1 MKKRILSML
10 LALVMV
16 VGLVP
21 GFAVTASAAT
31 EVYASGNLGQGNR
44 TAWTIYDNGL
54 LVIDGK
60 GNSISAKWDSTT
72 ASPWKDYADIITR
85 ASFVNCENW
94 VRIPENTF
102 RGLSNLN
109 EVILPEN
116 IEEICQYAFSGA
128 ALETIILPERLKK
141 IGSNAFSLCESLNY
155 ININD
160 GVTSIGSSAFS
171 NCSSLK
177 AISIPDSV
185 TSIGQTL
192 FQNCTN
198 LEYVRLSENATK
210 VGGSMFSGCTMLKN
224 ISLPASVTVIGSKAF
239 SNASYLTGVYYHGI
253 NEPTTYNPGL
263 NNATFSLAPD
273 TMVIYSSN
281 DYLGTTIGLKA
292 NWENDVH
299 NVTKIDGYFV
309 NVAHT
314 IGGAVKVDK
323 SIVPVGDTVTVDIMA
338 YKNYA
343 LDTFAVTGA
352 DGNEITVTGDSNT
365 RTFSM
370 PEGDVTITATFKS
383 TIVPHVHS
391 WTFEVE
397 ETSIRAIK
405 ATCANTDGM
414 CHNPYQSVIMTPPS
428 TKYFAW
434 NLERT
439 VTVSG
444 TIEDVEIP
452 EVVYTLKSTGEVV
465 RPFAPGVY
473 VASLTIENT
482 TLTYEYEI
490 TKSNQLNYTFF
501 TYTAPENLTYDGT
514 AKIATVVPN
523 ATVDAYIGDVEV
535 LYNRSAT
542 LPVTVGTYT
551 VTFNVEE
558 SDYFTAKTNLSL
570 GGRGGK
576 TFSIVAKDIK
586 DLTYTDLA
594 TSYPVGATPD
604 VTIEYNGMTLVK
616 DTDYTIEYAN
626 NTESG
631 TATMTI
637 TGKGNY
643 TGTKTLEFNISAH
656 THSWTYAASGDTITA
671 TCGNNNCS
679 ATTDPTLT
687 LSVAMT
693 NNAPVATVTHNE
705 TWTTANGLPAVP
717 GIIYVDG
724 SNLESATVP
733 TTAGTYTAKITVSD
747 EVASVVFEILDYAG
761 IDAAIKS
768 VPAVMS
774 NYTDET
780 VNAVNVAKAAAET
793 AKSSATTQAEL
804 NSAATALTNAINEL
818 AYKPADYTAVDAA
831 LDAVPGDL
839 SVYTAETKAAV
850 EAAVAAV
857 VRGKNITEQAT
868 VTGYATAIEN
878 AVAGLITELC
888 SAEITVTVPAKGATP
903 TTSAVNG
910 TGYTV
915 GTLSWNGS
923 PEVFLGSTE
932 YTVTFTLTA
941 ADKYVF
947 ASNAAITVPG
957 AKDGGVSA
965 EVAQDGKTVSVSA
978 TFPATLTKGVTS
990 VVIKT
995 MPTDTAY
1002 TYGDAFDPTGLV
1014 LTVSYDDSSVEDVTY
1029 NDETKAAFSF
1039 GSEMNVSTTA
1049 VTVTYGGKSANIAVT
1064 VAPKALTITVAD
1076 KSVYVGSQ
1084 KPDLS
1089 AAASGTDYTISGL
1102 VGGDTVT
1109 VTLSYATEPDMTKA
1123 GEYAITATG
1132 TDVSGNYT
1140 FDVVDG
1146 KLTVSYRPSSGGS
1159 SNTTS
1164 KTEKNED
1171 GSTTTTTTNKTTGT
1185 VTETTKYPDGS
1196 TTTVETKKD
1205 GSATET
1211 SKTSDGTIGTVATD
1225 KDGNVTEVSAK
1236 VPAAAV
1242 KAATESGEAVKLPV
1256 KVEAADDADK
1266 AVEIEVD
1273 VPTGGAKVDIPVEDV
1288 TSGTVVV
1295 VVNKDGTE
1303 EIVKKSTVTEDGVVV
1318 ALDEDATLKIVD
1330 NSKHFVDVHPID
1342 HWAETAVDFVVAR
1355 TIYSGT
1361 SATTFHPDN
1370 PMTRG
1375 MLAVVLH
1382 NLEDNPDH
1390 AFDGFFHDVVEGSWY
1405 EDAIHWAADS
1415 GIVSGYGNGLY
1426 GPNDNITREQL
1437 AVMLW
1442 RYAGSPDSDHS
1453 LAHFKDAHLI
1463 ASYAET
1469 ALAWANENGIING
1482 KGDGIL
1488 DPKGNATRAQVAQM
1502 LMNYLQK

>member
-10 LALVMV
+10 LAIVMV

-94 VRIPENTF
+94 VLIPENTF
-102 RGLSNLN
+102 RGLSNLK

-116 IEEICQYAFSGA
+116 IEEICQYAFTGA
-128 ALETIILPERLKK
+128 ALETIILPERLET
-141 IGSNAFSLCESLNY
+141 IGNNAFSSCESLNY

-210 VGGSMFSGCTMLKN
+210 VGGSMFSDCTMLKN
-224 ISLPASVTVIGSKAF
+224 VSLPASVTVIGTKAF
-239 SNASYLTGVYYHGI
+239 SEASNLAGVYYHGI

-273 TMVIYSSN
+273 TMVIYASN
-281 DYLGTTIGLKA
+281 DYLGTTMGLKA

-391 WTFEVE
+391 WTFEAE
-397 ETSIRAIK
+397 ETSIKAIK

-414 CHNPYQSVIMTPPS
+414 CHNPYQSVVMTPPS

-535 LYNRSAT
+535 LYNRSST
-542 LPVTVGTYT
+542 PPVTVGTYT

-558 SDYFTAKTNLSL
+558 SDYFTAETDLSL
-570 GGRGGK
+570 GGRGGQK
-576 TFSIVAKDIK
+576 FSIVAKNIE
-586 DLTYTDLA
+586 DLDYTGLA
-594 TSYPVGATPD
+594 ESYPVGATPD
-604 VTIEYNGMTLVK
+604 VTIKYNGMTLVK
-616 DTDYTIEYAN
+616 DTDYTLVHTN
-626 NTESG
+626 NTEPG
-631 TATMTI
+631 TATI
-637 TGKGNY
+637 TVTGIGNY
-643 TGTKTLEFNISAH
+643 TGTKTLEFEISAH
-656 THSWTYAASGDTITA
+656 THSWTYAASGAVITA
-671 TCGNNNCS
+671 TCDNSNCGV
-679 ATTDPTLT
+679 TTAPTLA
-687 LSVAMT
+687 LSVEMT
-693 NNAPVATVTHNE
+693 NNAPVATVTPNA
-705 TWTTANGLPAVP
+705 TWTTENGLTTPPISEVKYA
-717 GIIYVDG
+717 DA
-724 SNLESATVP
+724 SSAESSTVP
-733 TTAGTYTAKITVSD
+733 TAAGAYTAKLTVGGATA
-747 EVASVVFEILDYAG
+747 EFRFEILDYVG
-761 IDAAIKS
+761 IDAAISS
-768 VPAVMS
+768 VPADMS

-780 VNAVNVAKAAAET
+780 VNAVNTAKTSAET
-793 AKSSATTQAEL
+793 ARSSAATQGEL
-804 NSAATALTNAINEL
+804 NSAATALTNAIAAL
-818 AYKPADYTAVDAA
+818 ALKPADYTAVDTA
-831 LDAVPGDL
+831 LATVPADL

-850 EAAVAAV
+850 EVAVNAV
-857 VRGKNITEQAT
+857 VRGKNITEQET
-868 VTGYATAIEN
+868 VNGYATAIEN
-878 AVAGLITELC
+878 AVAALITELRF
-888 SAEITVTVPAKGATP
+888 AEITVIVPAKGATP
-903 TTSAVNG
+903 TTSAANG

-915 GTLSWNGS
+915 GTLSWNGN

-941 ADKYVF
+941 DDKYVF

-957 AKDGGVSA
+957 AKDGGVST
-965 EVAQDGKTVSVSA
+965 EVAQDGKTIAVTV
-978 TFPATLTKGVTS
+978 TFPATLAKAVTNII
-990 VVIKT
+990 IKEN
-995 MPTDTAY
+995 PTDTEY
-1002 TYGDAFDPTGLV
+1002 TYGDTFDASGLV
-1014 LTVSYDDSSVEDVTY
+1014 LTVTYDDSSVADVTY
-1029 NDETKAAFSF
+1029 NNETKAAFSF
-1039 GSEMNVSTTA
+1039 SSELNVATTA
-1049 VTVTYGGKSANIAVT
+1049 VTVTYGGKSNNIAVT
-1064 VAPKALTITVAD
+1064 VVPKELTITVAN

-1089 AAASGTDYTISGL
+1089 AAVSGTDYTVSGL
-1102 VGGDTVT
+1102 VDGDSIT
-1109 VTLSYATEPDMTKA
+1109 VTLSYVTEPDMSKA
-1123 GEYAITATG
+1123 GEYEITATA
-1132 TDVSGNYT
+1132 TDSNYAIT
-1140 FDVVDG
+1140 VVKG
-1146 KLTVSYRPSSGGS
+1146 KLTVSYRPSSGSS

-1211 SKTSDGTIGTVATD
+1211 SKAADGTTSTVVTD
-1225 KDGNVTEVSAK
+1225 KDGNVTEVSTK
-1236 VPAAAV
+1236 VPAAAA
-1242 KAATESGEAVKLPV
+1242 KDAAESGEAVKLPV
-1256 KVEAADDADK
+1256 EVEAANDSDE

-1273 VPTGGAKVDIPVEDV
+1273 VPNGGAKVEIPVENV

-1295 VVNKDGTE
+1295 IVNADGTE
-1303 EIVKKSTVTEDGVVV
+1303 EVVKASTVSDTGVVV
-1318 ALDEDATLKIVD
+1318 KLDKDATIRVID
-1330 NSKHFVDVHPID
+1330 NSKHFVDVHPVD
-1342 HWAETAVDFVVAR
+1342 HWAEGAVDFVTAR
-1355 TIYSGT
+1355 EIFGGT
-1361 SATTFHPDN
+1361 SATTFTPN
-1370 PMTRG
+1370 GSMTRQA
-1375 MLAVVLH
+1375 MWMVLARMSGETPANMTEARDWAVE
-1382 NLEDNPDH
+1382 NGISDGSNPTN
-1390 AFDGFFHDVVEGSWY
+1390 AV
-1405 EDAIHWAADS
+1405 
-1415 GIVSGYGNGLY
+1415 
-1426 GPNDNITREQL
+1426 TRQQF
-1437 AVMLW
+1437 VTMLW
-1442 RYAGSPDSDHS
+1442 RWHGEPESDHS
-1453 LAHFKDAHLI
+1453 VDHHIDAHTI
-1463 ASYAET
+1463 SSYAEE
-1469 ALAWANENGIING
+1469 AVAWAVEHGI
-1482 KGDGIL
+1482 KGGYPDGTL
-1488 DPKGNATRAQVAQM
+1488 RPHGTATRAHVATFIQRF
-1502 LMNYLQK
+1502 YEYVVQ